1 MIDRLHLFLW
11 RIKRCL
17 FQQIKDYIE
26 VSQFHQHFSPAFFHT
41 KVLRAAF
48 LYLHFMLTL
57 FWRKNSSTKAALKM
71 LVKLSHGLTFL
82 FLALFLL
89 QNWPLNKT
97 IKSDYNK
104 ATNCLVNVFKV
115 RSFKSKKHQV
125 CKFNPFH
132 TNMWRI
138 KLTWKFPALALRL
151 PLHSEFP
158 REKYISFSLFQ
169 KWAEAQFII
178 KLLNQLQAKMQC
190 TISLLWIAAKPYL
203 QWFH

>member
-1 MIDRLHLFLW
+1 MDLFKAHALLWQTLKILEVWKWNKNKLILLIDRILYFFW

-17 FQQIKDYIE
+17 YQQIKDYIE

-41 KVLRAAF
+41 KVSRAAF
-48 LYLHFMLTL
+48 LYLHVMLAL
-57 FWRKNSSTKAALKM
+57 FWQKNASTKAALKI
-71 LVKLSHGLTFL
+71 LVKLTHELPFL

-89 QNWPLNKT
+89 QNWPLYKT

-115 RSFKSKKHQV
+115 RSFKSKKYQV
-125 CKFNPFH
+125 CSFNPFY

-151 PLHSEFP
+151 YTRNSH
-158 REKYISFSLFQ
+158 EKNI
-169 KWAEAQFII
+169 
-178 KLLNQLQAKMQC
+178 
-190 TISLLWIAAKPYL
+190 
-203 QWFH
+203 FHLVYF